1 MQQARLVVCFK
12 KVKDV
17 HDENRVTR
25 RDRGVNREITLL
37 RLEGEA
43 RGGSHGFV
51 KMPAI
56 DVETQRRASELCLE
70 QGNIQLCK
78 AAADID
84 HVTERFAGGDREN
97 RQVERVGAQL
107 RST

>member
-1 MQQARLVVCFK
+1 MK
-12 KVKDV
+12 
-17 HDENRVTR
+17 NRVTR
-25 RDRGVNREITLL
+25 RDRGVNCEITLL

-56 DVETQRRASELCLE
+56 DVETQRGASELCLE
-70 QGNIQLCK
+70 QGKIQLCK

-84 HVTERFAGGDREN
+84 HVTEGSRAAIARTARWSGS
-97 RQVERVGAQL
+97 V
-107 RST
+107 RSFVPT